1 MRAIVLRDGQGRCAE
16 VSGRRVL
23 VGNHRLMAAG
33 PWSSARWV
41 PEGTGS
47 PVAVVPP
54 FSSRSTGGPWGS
66 SLADAVRETSAAA
79 VTALHGAGVGVV
91 MLSGDDHATARRVA
105 DQLGIDT
112 GRS

>member
-23 VGNHRLMAAG
+23 VAVDRRAVGVMA
-33 PWSSARWV
+33 
-41 PEGTGS
+41 
-47 PVAVVPP
+47 
-54 FSSRSTGGPWGS
+54 
-66 SLADAVRETSAAA
+66 LADAVRETSAAA

>member
-1 MRAIVLRDGQGRCAE
+1 VLRDGQGRCAE

-23 VGNHRLMAAG
+23 VAVDRRAVGVMA
-33 PWSSARWV
+33 
-41 PEGTGS
+41 
-47 PVAVVPP
+47 
-54 FSSRSTGGPWGS
+54 
-66 SLADAVRETSAAA
+66 LADAAWETCAAA
-79 VTALHGAGVGVV
+79 VTALHGAGVGVGVV